1 MRVAIEAASLAL
13 SSGGLQRYT
22 SELSLAL
29 ACCFP
34 TDEFYLTSDQPFRMP
49 AGALPNLKRG
59 GGPANALERRWWLW
73 GLAREMRRLN
83 ADLVHGPDFAV
94 PYISGRP
101 SVLTLHDLSPW
112 MDRRWHGAAARVR
125 HRTPVL
131 LEMGIATIVITPSES
146 VRKQA
151 MERFRLRPERV
162 VAVPE
167 AAAPWFTPADV
178 GHALACLPAGL
189 GTLPTR
195 RYFLFVGTLEPR
207 KNLAALVDA
216 WREVRRGHAQD
227 HADDHAQ
234 DHAVDLVLAGRRRA
248 DYPPLPEEPGLQIL
262 GEVRDEQLPAL
273 YSGAL
278 AFVYPSLYEGFGL
291 PVLEAMQCGACV
303 IASRAVAEAAGDA
316 AIYADGPAE
325 LARSMRE
332 LLEHP
337 EGAPE
342 WRARSLARAREFT
355 WERTARATYE
365 VYREA
370 RKRYGR

>member
-22 SELSLAL
+22 CELSLAL
-29 ACCFP
+29 ARCFP
-34 TDEFYLTSDQPFRMP
+34 GDEFYLTSDQAFRMP
-49 AGALPNLKRG
+49 GGAQPNLKRG
-59 GGPANALERRWWLW
+59 GGPTNALERRWWLW
-73 GLAREMRRLN
+73 GLAREMRRLH

-112 MDRRWHGAAARVR
+112 MDRRWHGDAVRVR

-131 LEMGIATIVITPSES
+131 LEMGIATMVITPSES

-167 AAAPWFTPADV
+167 AAAPWFTPV
-178 GHALACLPAGL
+178 ELAPVEP
-189 GTLPTR
+189 GTPRNR
-195 RYFLFVGTLEPR
+195 RYFLFAGTLEPR
-207 KNLAALVDA
+207 KNLAALVEA
-216 WREVRRGHAQD
+216 WREVRRE
-227 HADDHAQ
+227 
-234 DHAVDLVLAGRRRA
+234 HAVDLVLAGRRRA
-248 DYPPLPEEPGLQIL
+248 DYPPLPDEPGLEIL
-262 GEVRDEQLPAL
+262 GEVSDEQLPAL

-316 AIYADGPAE
+316 AIYADGAAE
-325 LARSMRE
+325 LARSMRD

-337 EGAPE
+337 ERAPE
-342 WRARSLARAREFT
+342 WRARSLARARLFT
-355 WERTARATYE
+355 WERAARATYE

-370 RKRYGR
+370 RKRFGR

>member
-29 ACCFP
+29 ARCFP
-34 TDEFYLTSDQPFRMP
+34 ADEFYLTSDQPFRMP
-49 AGALPNLKRG
+49 SGAQPNLKRG
-59 GGPANALERRWWLW
+59 GGPTNALERRWWLW
-73 GLAREMRRLN
+73 GLAREMRRLH

-94 PYISGRP
+94 PYICGRP

-112 MDRRWHGAAARVR
+112 MDRRWHGDAARVR

-131 LEMGIATIVITPSES
+131 LEMGIATMIITPTET

-151 MERFRLRPERV
+151 IERFRLRPDRV

-167 AAAPWFTPADV
+167 AAAPWFTPVEAEHNLDCPP
-178 GHALACLPAGL
+178 GSRGYF
-189 GTLPTR
+189 R

-216 WREVRRGHAQD
+216 WREVRG
-227 HADDHAQ
+227 

-248 DYPPLPEEPGLQIL
+248 DYPPLPDEPGLDIL
-262 GEVRDEQLPAL
+262 GEVPDEQLPAL
-273 YSGAL
+273 YSGAV

-316 AIYADGPAE
+316 VIYADGPEE
-325 LARSMRE
+325 LVRSMRD

-337 EGAPE
+337 ERVQE
-342 WRARSLARAREFT
+342 WRERSLARAREFT

-370 RKRYGR
+370 RKRFGR